1 MIPSAGSGSRLPGDA
16 PKQYRR
22 LLGESVVQHT
32 VRAFLQT
39 SRIASVSVVVQ
50 EGDVWAADA
59 LQPDPRLHLV
69 PRGGATRAHSVL
81 GGLEALL
88 DAGAPPDDWA
98 LVHDAARCCIT
109 PELIDRLIDACLEDD
124 VGGLLA
130 LPLPDTLKAADSAGR
145 VACTEPREGRWLAQT
160 PQMFRIGALRDALRA
175 AIEANAPPPPGRP
188 KAGAAPSGGSERT
201 AGAWGQQFPPPGRP
215 KAGAAPSGGSERA
228 AGAWGQQFPPT
239 DEAGAME
246 HQGARPLLVP
256 GASWNFKITYSPDLE
271 LAQALLAARAGAN
284 P

>member
-39 SRIASVSVVVQ
+39 PRIASVSVVVQ
-50 EGDVWAADA
+50 ADDGAAA
-59 LQPDPRLHLV
+59 GSLQPDPRLHLV
-69 PRGGATRAHSVL
+69 LRGGATRAHSVL

-88 DAGAPPDDWA
+88 EAGAPPDDWA

-130 LPLPDTLKAADSAGR
+130 LPLPDTLKVADSAGR

-160 PQMFRIGALRDALRA
+160 PQMFRIGALREALRA
-175 AIEANAPPPPGRP
+175 AIIVNA
-188 KAGAAPSGGSERT
+188 
-201 AGAWGQQFPPPGRP
+201 
-215 KAGAAPSGGSERA
+215 
-228 AGAWGQQFPPT
+228 PPT
-239 DEAGAME
+239 DESGAME
-246 HQGARPLLVP
+246 RQGAHPLLVT